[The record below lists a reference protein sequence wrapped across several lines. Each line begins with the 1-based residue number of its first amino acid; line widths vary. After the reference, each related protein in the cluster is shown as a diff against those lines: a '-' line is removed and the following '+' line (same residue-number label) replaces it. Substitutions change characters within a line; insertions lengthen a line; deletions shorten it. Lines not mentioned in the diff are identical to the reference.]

1 MSRSAHDSYLYFT
14 KKERRGSLL
23 LLLVVVLVSLTPFF
37 YSLLNPKIMSTS
49 HEFDEDV
56 AALKPRKAVAKK
68 NQSSKTTEDDSFQP
82 YDGPSPVAYSP
93 DAGTLFKFDPNTL
106 SPEGWKALGLRD
118 KTISTILNYRS
129 KGGRFREAADI
140 KKIWGLFPDEAERLM
155 PYVEIEK
162 SAQSYDHSKAAG
174 AYKAKEPPKDLSPIS
189 INGSDTAAWIA
200 LPGIGGTL
208 SQRIVKFRDK
218 LGGFY
223 SVDQVAETFG
233 LPDSTFRQIKPLLIL
248 AGEVKKININN
259 ATLEELKNHPYIK
272 HPVANALIEYK
283 VQHGDYKSVE
293 DIKKIMIITEELFAK
308 VSPYL
313 KVE

>member
-1 MSRSAHDSYLYFT
+1 M
-14 KKERRGSLL
+14 

-56 AALKPRKAVAKK
+56 AALKTRQAFAKK
-68 NQSSKTTEDDSFQP
+68 NRPSKTVEEDNYQP
-82 YDGPSPVAYSP
+82 YDGPSPGAYSP
-93 DAGTLFKFDPNTL
+93 GVAAGRLFKFDPNTL
-106 SPEGWKALGLRD
+106 SPEGWKDLGLRD
-118 KTISTILNYRS
+118 KTITTIQNYLS

-162 SAQSYDHSKAAG
+162 SAQGYDNARSAG
-174 AYKAKEPPKDLSPIS
+174 TYRPKEPAKSLNPIS
-189 INGSDTAAWIA
+189 VNESDTAAWIA

-233 LPDSTFRQIKPLLIL
+233 LPDSTFRQIKPLLTL
-248 AGEVKKININN
+248 AGEVKKINLNT

-272 HPVANALIEYK
+272 HPVANALVQYK
-283 VQHGDYKSVE
+283 AQHGDYKSVE
-293 DIKKIMIITEELFAK
+293 DIKKIMIITEELFVR

-313 KVE
+313 AVE